1 MRARTV
7 RVQRVRV
14 WIVRVQH
21 AGTARARARIASF
34 YWREK
39 EKERVGGYEEEEE
52 EEEEEEDNW
61 LVGDPLSHRL

>member
-1 MRARTV
+1 MLPDCACSCVRA
-7 RVQRVRV
+7 
-14 WIVRVQH
+14 
-21 AGTARARARIASF
+21 ARIASF

-52 EEEEEEDNW
+52 EEEEDNW